1 MSTYI
6 YLEES
11 QNVRVTAKLVDY
23 VANLIGD
30 SSLARSSLTAYI
42 NYGNGVQSDTTNL
55 NCNEECID
63 GAFVGNIDVRN
74 GNLNSGT
81 YKLVIEI
88 YAYMADQFKVNLLS
102 IGDLVLSSKIFEE
115 SKGRP
120 FQSIILQVLNFNF
133 FLRKLALAVKI
144 FFKSQKKVLSKI
156 HARTN

>member
-1 MSTYI
+1 MELSTYI

-11 QNVRVTAKLVDY
+11 QNVRVTAEWVDY

-115 SKGRP
+115 SKGKP
-120 FQSIILQVLNFNF
+120 FKVISIKRQVLHFNF
-133 FLRKLALAVKI
+133 LLFEKI
-144 FFKSQKKVLSKI
+144 SLSCQ
-156 HARTN
+156 NLL